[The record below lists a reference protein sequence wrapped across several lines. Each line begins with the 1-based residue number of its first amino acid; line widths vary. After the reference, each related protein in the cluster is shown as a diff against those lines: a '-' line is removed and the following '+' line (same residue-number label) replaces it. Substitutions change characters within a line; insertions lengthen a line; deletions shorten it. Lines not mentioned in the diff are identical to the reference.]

1 MSMFTPLG
9 APEPRLPPPPHTP
22 VPAPI
27 AIRETAP
34 DTESD
39 PAPGR
44 IIADGRLARAYRRAL
59 GWLAPQRAAA
69 RYFPLFGIRAAPAT
83 CEACLPGCAA
93 RRSWL
98 RLRDRT
104 LKLGL
109 WGDPDRQPYVLLA
122 ASAHATDASLFVS
135 WVEALTAAGYAV
147 VSFERARWPAT
158 RHAPVTLPELAR
170 DLVAIGKRF
179 GPADAVVGHS
189 IGATA
194 AVLAMSDG
202 LEARRLV
209 LLSAQADPRD
219 AVKRFA
225 RRIGVGEPV
234 ERHMAATLEARM
246 GVALDALQAHRIAPA
261 VGIPALVVHDLLDDE
276 VPWAEGERFA
286 RHLPASRLLT
296 TLDLGHHGILADP
309 HVLRDCMRF
318 LAGETIGERVVSS
331 LNLPYGFA

>member
-1 MSMFTPLG
+1 MSMFASRG
-9 APEPRLPPPPHTP
+9 APEPRLHRSPHALA
-22 VPAPI
+22 PAPV
-27 AIRETAP
+27 AVRAPAP
-34 DTESD
+34 DAGRGCATVSD
-39 PAPGR
+39 
-44 IIADGRLARAYRRAL
+44 DRLARACRRVL
-59 GWLAPQRAAA
+59 GWLAPHRVAS
-69 RYFPLFGIRAAPAT
+69 RYFPLFGTRAAPVA
-83 CEACLPGCAA
+83 CEACLPGCSA

-122 ASAHATDASLFVS
+122 ASAHATDASLFAS

-158 RHAPVTLPELAR
+158 RHAPATLPELAR
-170 DLVAIGKRF
+170 DLVAIGERF
-179 GPADAVVGHS
+179 GRADAVVGHS
-189 IGATA
+189 IGAAA

-202 LEARRLV
+202 LEAGRLV

-219 AVKRFA
+219 AVERFA

-234 ERHMAATLEARM
+234 ERRMAAMLEARM

-261 VGIPALVVHDLLDDE
+261 IGVPALVVHDLLDDE

-296 TLDLGHHGILADP
+296 TLDLGHQGVLGDAR
-309 HVLRDCMRF
+309 VLRDCMRF
-318 LAGETIGERVVSS
+318 LAGDAVGERVVSS
-331 LNLPYGFA
+331 PNLPYGLA